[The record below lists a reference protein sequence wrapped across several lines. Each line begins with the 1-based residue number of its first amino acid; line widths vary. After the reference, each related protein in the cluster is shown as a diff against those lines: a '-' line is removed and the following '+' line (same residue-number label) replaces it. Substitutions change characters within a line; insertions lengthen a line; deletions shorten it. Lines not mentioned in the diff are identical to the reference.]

1 MEMDLDLDDDDQ
13 FAELNAAFTAW
24 LAGSSGVVLNPK
36 IGLQD
41 LRSSSAGRGVIALAP
56 LAQDETVLALPR
68 ASVLSVANSELFEKL
83 REELSTLDSWLA
95 LIIVLIYETRPSSP
109 WKPYI
114 DLLPR
119 TFDTLMYWS
128 TAELAE
134 LQGSAVVA
142 KIGRAEA
149 DVVFREK
156 LWPIVKKHQE
166 LFSDT
171 EIAPDLAIDAI
182 GSLVD
187 AAHRM
192 GSVIMSYSFE
202 LELPGSDSASDS
214 GSEDEEED
222 GRFYKGMVPMADML
236 NADAGRNNCRLFQT
250 PTTLEMRT
258 TVAIPAGAELFNDY
272 GALPRSDLLR
282 RYGYITEN
290 YARHDVVEVSSGLLT
305 TVAGRALDPEDRT
318 KRIDF
323 LLDEGVLDD
332 AFDIGTDLRVPDDVL
347 VVIGTLLHPREQ
359 WREVKPRKS
368 EAVARVLLEVLETR
382 LGAYESGVEED
393 EALLRDQTVQG
404 RRRIAVEVRLGEKKI
419 IVGALAKVRE
429 WTPPD
434 SAKRTE
440 TDAPDGERAGKRA
453 KR

>member
-1 MEMDLDLDDDDQ
+1 
-13 FAELNAAFTAW
+13 
-24 LAGSSGVVLNPK
+24 
-36 IGLQD
+36 
-41 LRSSSAGRGVIALAP
+41 
-56 LAQDETVLALPR
+56 
-68 ASVLSVANSELFEKL
+68 
-83 REELSTLDSWLA
+83 
-95 LIIVLIYETRPSSP
+95 
-109 WKPYI
+109 
-114 DLLPR
+114 
-119 TFDTLMYWS
+119 
-128 TAELAE
+128 
-134 LQGSAVVA
+134 
-142 KIGRAEA
+142 
-149 DVVFREK
+149 
-156 LWPIVKKHQE
+156 
-166 LFSDT
+166 
-171 EIAPDLAIDAI
+171 
-182 GSLVD
+182 
-187 AAHRM
+187 
-192 GSVIMSYSFE
+192 
-202 LELPGSDSASDS
+202 
-214 GSEDEEED
+214 
-222 GRFYKGMVPMADML
+222 
-236 NADAGRNNCRLFQT
+236 
-250 PTTLEMRT
+250 MRT

-305 TVAGRALDPEDRT
+305 TVAGRALDPEDRK

-359 WREVKPRKS
+359 WRAVKPRKS
-368 EAVARVLLEVLETR
+368 EAVAGVLLEVLETR

-393 EALLRDQTVQG
+393 EALLRDQTVRG

-429 WTPPD
+429 WMRPD